1 MRWRL
6 PAALS
11 LPSIVSSDPTQRFP
25 RRHPCLERFAQISCL
40 SNKRIM
46 QDIAAEWLAYFASC
60 STHPRHCKRS
70 EAIQSPTG
78 ERFWIASLRSQ

>member
-25 RRHPCLERFAQISCL
+25 RRHPCLERFAQISCFG
-40 SNKRIM
+40 NKRIM
-46 QDIAAEWLAYFASC
+46 QDIAAEWLAYPRSSFRGAHSASPE
-60 STHPRHCKRS
+60 SMGL
-70 EAIQSPTG
+70 Q
-78 ERFWIASLRSQ
+78 SLR